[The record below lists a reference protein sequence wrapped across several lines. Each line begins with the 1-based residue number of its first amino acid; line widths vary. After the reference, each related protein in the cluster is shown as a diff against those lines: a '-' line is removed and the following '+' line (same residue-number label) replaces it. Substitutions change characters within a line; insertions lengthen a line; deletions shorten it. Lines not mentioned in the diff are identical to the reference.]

1 MNNNYEVNKMT
12 AFEILLIG
20 FFFTAI
26 IRAAIGEHDML
37 QDERELA
44 AINHARTRAAAARV
58 AATSTSRTNA
68 RTVTTR
74 RNTNANYDVRVVSG
88 KPNWEKSSNSHH
100 TPQYRR
106 ISNSATPL
114 TRHPYKPAAQIKPSS
129 SFTSCKNEKMFEVA

>member
-1 MNNNYEVNKMT
+1 MT
-12 AFEILLIG
+12 AFEIILIG

-44 AINHARTRAAAARV
+44 AINHARTRTRATARV

-74 RNTNANYDVRVVSG
+74 RNTNANYDVRVVSS
-88 KPNWEKSSNSHH
+88 KPNWVLQFTPH
-100 TPQYRR
+100 TT
-106 ISNSATPL
+106 I
-114 TRHPYKPAAQIKPSS
+114 
-129 SFTSCKNEKMFEVA
+129 

>member
-1 MNNNYEVNKMT
+1 MT

-44 AINHARTRAAAARV
+44 AINHARARARATARATARA

-74 RNTNANYDVRVVSG
+74 RNTNANYDVRVISG